1 MRSVPAQRKTPIRKK
16 SSSRTSISKR
26 SSGAGGKKL
35 INRSTKKYFSQMFV
49 GGVIFLTAFIFLA
62 GYSIYKY
69 LNQAFASA
77 SSPSSYSISDN
88 KIISLSFIEVESIT
102 ADPVILKGLKYIVFD
117 KNDEKISIFD
127 LPLNLKVDMTGKFGE
142 EEISKV
148 FALGALNSTNITE
161 DGIKTVN
168 NTVMRIFG
176 YSIDRYILVNEGSAE
191 TLLNSFSGRGL
202 SEILNL
208 QVASDLKKYT
218 VSNLSIT
225 EYYSLVKFSGGLVK
239 DRISTYSVTQQDIDD
254 SGNLDSQITDMNFDG
269 DVAGEELSVSLLNG
283 TDYSGGALFGA
294 RLVTNSGGRVVA
306 ASNASSRYD
315 VSYII
320 TDVRDSA
327 TLSYLS
333 RVLGINNII
342 SKEDAQKFNENEVDR
357 SDITVIVGFD
367 TADSLY

>member
-49 GGVIFLTAFIFLA
+49 GGAIFLTAFIFLA

-283 TDYSGGALFGA
+283 TDYSGVALFGA